1 MRQIDTYTRCREIVD
16 TPYSDERLGQW
27 LDELEGLIASEIRE
41 EPMDNY
47 IHVWQRD
54 PESPLDVPFPY
65 DELYPLYLEAKVL
78 YANAELP
85 MYQNAQIMFL
95 DALERYRKW
104 WKKEHSAVGGRIPTF
119 L

>member
-1 MRQIDTYTRCREIVD
+1 MRAVDAITRCREIVD
-16 TPYSDERLGQW
+16 TPYSDDLLMWW
-27 LDELEGLIASEIRE
+27 LDELEALIASEIRE
-41 EPMDNY
+41 EPLEE
-47 IHVWQRD
+47 HVHVNMRN
-54 PESPLDVPFPY
+54 PEQPLEVPHPY
-65 DELYPLYLEAKVL
+65 DEVYPLYLEAKVL

-104 WKKEHSAVGGRIPTF
+104 WKKEHGVTGDRIPTF